1 MTYSDVQNNPQKKE
15 CVMNI
20 YLHVPEYLALK
31 TKTIQTKGIIVA
43 CVEVRNVANSVQ

>member
-1 MTYSDVQNNPQKKE
+1 
-15 CVMNI
+15 MNI

-43 CVEVRNVANSVQ
+43 HVEVRSVANSVQ